1 MCHSHIIETYFVI
14 KWFEYYQRS
23 YFSCTQKRSLLKLD
37 IIHYAKYLNILCDKS
52 IIWILWVIK
61 MYIYNLHD
69 CLKTFLMVVTIV
81 LLRRNSWTMIL
92 SKKWEVISFN
102 FQCVEVIL
110 HCAIKKPFSL
120 CDSVPPNRQILG
132 YLSTWQYSQPI
143 FVSFTLH
150 NYSRKGLERKGIK
163 KNRPLRK

>member
-1 MCHSHIIETYFVI
+1 MSQSQRPHIENSIYI
-14 KWFEYYQRS
+14 KYPD
-23 YFSCTQKRSLLKLD
+23 KK
-37 IIHYAKYLNILCDKS
+37 IHEDKVS
-52 IIWILWVIK
+52 WWLSGSEWDWELMRRGFLLWVIK
-61 MYIYNLHD
+61 MYIYSLLD
-69 CLKTFLMVVTIV
+69 CIKTFLMVVTIV

-102 FQCVEVIL
+102 FQCVEFIL

-163 KNRPLRK
+163 KNRPQRK